1 MNSLPSKQEL
11 LAFQD
16 RWVRPA
22 GIVAIVG
29 ALIFAAGVVVQQVG
43 LEATG
48 TDVEQL
54 ENFHDHA
61 TQLIAGQVLQ
71 GVGFALFAVVIYVLF
86 RAASG
91 RTERMRRSL
100 LPLALIGPPLFL
112 IAITLVS
119 FGVRDIADQFVEE
132 RPAIE
137 QQARQ
142 EAAASRAASDE
153 TPDERVEN
161 ALEDRAEDL
170 GRDSSIIQIGSGLRV
185 TATLAI
191 AFALIYTPLWA
202 MRTGLLTRFWASL
215 GMALGAALLL
225 LGVFGLMALVLWFA
239 ALGLMLAGWWPG
251 PRPPAWEAGV
261 AIPWLRPG
269 EEPGGPGAPPPSG
282 TVEGSGREIAE
293 PPLPED
299 QIEEPGRETQ
309 GERRKKRKRRQ

>member
-142 EAAASRAASDE
+142 EAAAARAPSDE

-293 PPLPED
+293 QPLPED
-299 QIEEPGRETQ
+299 QIEQPGRETQ